1 MANREDDWN
10 GSGLIMQHAA
20 SARSGNRLA
29 LDRQPAPAPGTRS
42 RVCTSQRSRSPRIV
56 SLTVTLVVARFR
68 PPNKAEIASG
78 GETIVDFETEDTCQV
93 SAREASGAFTFDRVF
108 DTKSRQRDVFDFSIK
123 PTVDDILN
131 GYNGTV
137 FAYGQT
143 GAGKSYTMMGADI
156 DDEEQKGIIPRIVE
170 QMFESI
176 LRSPGNIEY
185 TVRVSYME
193 IYMEKIRDLLVP
205 QNDNLPVHEEK
216 SRGVYVKGLLEI
228 YVSSVQEVYEV
239 MRRGGAARATAAT
252 NMNQESS
259 RSHSIFVITITQKNV
274 ETGSAKSGQL
284 FLVDLAGSEKVGKTG
299 ASGQTLEEAKKINK
313 SLSALGMVINSLTDG
328 KSTHIPYRDSKLT
341 RILQESLG
349 GNSRTTLIINCSPS
363 SYNDAET
370 ISTLRFGVRAK
381 AIKNKAKINAELSPV
396 ELKQLLKKA
405 QSQVTTYENYVASLE
420 GEVQLWRGG
429 EAVPRE
435 RWAAPLA
442 SDTVTGTKAESRAQ
456 RPATPSRLPTDFA
469 RSETPSR
476 ADSRV
481 GDRSSTPSLVLEKD
495 EREEFLRRE
504 NDFQDQLAEKETQV
518 SAAEKALQEAK
529 EEIQM
534 LKENTT
540 RSSKDNQRLGAE
552 VNELKMQLERV
563 YFEGK
568 EASIT
573 MDSLKEANSELTAEL
588 DEVKEQLLD
597 MRISAKETNT
607 VLDEKER
614 KKAERM
620 AQMMSGFDMGGEVF
634 SESERKLQNCLD
646 QVNQMYDASAAGDAL
661 APAELEILRIQISEA
676 QGVVKQ
682 AELSLRTKGE
692 PGDDRARRRDTL
704 ENRLLQVEQQYES
717 LLERNLAE
725 ADVEE
730 IKDRLAATYAG
741 SRETQVEVVKEMRNE
756 LDLKDEENK
765 RLKAGLDGL
774 RRQSRAQTPNGT
786 PSPSPMVK
794 TVQQQI
800 ADFDVMKKSLMRD
813 LQNRCERVVELEISL
828 DETREQYNN
837 VLRSSNNRAQQKK
850 MAFLERN
857 LEQLTHVQRQLVE
870 QNGSLKKEVAIAE
883 RKLLARNERI
893 MSLEALLQ
901 DSQEKLTAANHRF
914 EAQLAQVKDR
924 LEIAKQSS
932 TRGLSSQS
940 NSGPGFSFGGAGS
953 RIAKPLRGG
962 GVFDHANGASGG
974 GPNLPFLSSLQSQEA
989 NGSPGSGKRS
999 SWFFNKHG

>member
-1 MANREDDWN
+1 MANT
-10 GSGLIMQHAA
+10 GSGNTIK
-20 SARSGNRLA
+20 
-29 LDRQPAPAPGTRS
+29 
-42 RVCTSQRSRSPRIV
+42 
-56 SLTVTLVVARFR
+56 VVARFR
-68 PPNKAEIASG
+68 PTNRAEIASG
-78 GETIVDFETEDTCQV
+78 GETIVNFETEDTCQV
-93 SAREASGAFTFDRVF
+93 NSREAAGAFTFDRVF
-108 DTKSRQRDVFDFSIK
+108 DTQSRQTDVFDFSIRS
-123 PTVDDILN
+123 TVDDILN

-156 DDEEQKGIIPRIVE
+156 DDEEQRGIIPRIVE
-170 QMFESI
+170 QMFASI

-239 MRRGGAARATAAT
+239 MRRGGLARATAAT

-313 SLSALGMVINSLTDG
+313 SLSALGM
-328 KSTHIPYRDSKLT
+328 
-341 RILQESLG
+341 ESLG

-370 ISTLRFGVRAK
+370 LSTLRFGVRAK
-381 AIKNKAKINAELSPV
+381 AIKNKAKINAELSPL
-396 ELKQLLKKA
+396 ELKNLLKKA
-405 QSQVTTYENYVASLE
+405 QSQVTTYENYVANLE

-429 EAVPRE
+429 ETVPKEKWAVPL
-435 RWAAPLA
+435 AA
-442 SDTVTGTKAESRAQ
+442 DVTTGMRSESRQQ
-456 RPATPSRLPTDFA
+456 RPPTLSRLPTDPA
-469 RSETPSR
+469 RSDTPSR
-476 ADSRV
+476 SDSRV
-481 GDRSSTPSLVLEKD
+481 GDRSSTPSIVFEKD

-504 NDFQDQLAEKETQV
+504 NELQDQLAEKETQL
-518 SAAEKALQEAK
+518 SAAEKGWQEAK
-529 EEIQM
+529 AELQM
-534 LKENTT
+534 VKESTT
-540 RSSKDNQRLGAE
+540 RSSKDNERLSSE

-568 EASIT
+568 EAAIT
-573 MDSLKEANSELTAEL
+573 MDGLKEANSELTVEL
-588 DEVKEQLLD
+588 DEVKQQLLD
-597 MRISAKETNT
+597 ARLSAKETNA
-607 VLDEKER
+607 VMDEKER

-620 AQMMSGFDMGGEVF
+620 AQMMSSFDTGTEGISANEQRLRYCLEQVDQLYNTSIAGESF
-634 SESERKLQNCLD
+634 
-646 QVNQMYDASAAGDAL
+646 
-661 APAELEILRIQISEA
+661 APEDLEDLRTRLSEA
-676 QGVVKQ
+676 Q
-682 AELSLRTKGE
+682 LSIRHIEINSRQTADSGDGRT
-692 PGDDRARRRDTL
+692 RSRDTL
-704 ENRLLQVEQQYES
+704 EDRLLQVERQYEEV
-717 LLERNLAE
+717 LERNLSE
-725 ADVEE
+725 ADIEE
-730 IKDRLAATYAG
+730 VKDRLAATYAG
-741 SRETQVEVVKEMRNE
+741 SRETQVEVVKEMRGE
-756 LDLKDEENK
+756 LVRKEEENK
-765 RLKAGLDGL
+765 RLRTGLDGL
-774 RRQSRAQTPNGT
+774 RRQSKTSNPNG
-786 PSPSPMVK
+786 PSSPQLK

-837 VLRSSNNRAQQKK
+837 VLRLSNNRAQQKK

-857 LEQLTHVQRQLVE
+857 LEQLTLVQRQLVE
-870 QNGSLKKEVAIAE
+870 QNNSLKKEVAIAE

-893 MSLEALLQ
+893 LSLEALLQ

-924 LEIAKQSS
+924 LEMAKQSS
-932 TRGLSSQS
+932 IKGASSPS
-940 NSGPGFSFGGAGS
+940 HGGSGFSFGGAGS

-962 GVFDHANGASGG
+962 GQLDHTNGGGG
-974 GPNLPFLSSLQSQEA
+974 GPNLRFISSLQSSET
-989 NGSPGSGKRS
+989 NGSPSSGKRS
-999 SWFFNKHG
+999 SWFFKNRDG

>member
-1 MANREDDWN
+1 M
-10 GSGLIMQHAA
+10 
-20 SARSGNRLA
+20 
-29 LDRQPAPAPGTRS
+29 
-42 RVCTSQRSRSPRIV
+42 
-56 SLTVTLVVARFR
+56 
-68 PPNKAEIASG
+68 
-78 GETIVDFETEDTCQV
+78 
-93 SAREASGAFTFDRVF
+93 
-108 DTKSRQRDVFDFSIK
+108 
-123 PTVDDILN
+123 DDILN

-156 DDEEQKGIIPRIVE
+156 DDEEQRGIIPRIVE
-170 QMFESI
+170 QMFASI

-193 IYMEKIRDLLVP
+193 IYMEKIRDLLAP
-205 QNDNLPVHEEK
+205 QNDNLPIHEEK

-239 MRRGGAARATAAT
+239 MRRGGSARATAAT

-363 SYNDAET
+363 SYNDQET

-381 AIKNKAKINAELSPV
+381 AIKNKAKINAELSPL

-405 QSQVTTYENYVASLE
+405 QNQVTTYEVYVSSLE
-420 GEVQLWRGG
+420 GEVQSWRSG
-429 EAVPRE
+429 EAVPKE
-435 RWAAPLA
+435 KWAPPLA
-442 SDTVTGTKAESRAQ
+442 AGGMAVSRADSRAG
-456 RPATPSRLPTDFA
+456 RPGTPSRLQEVG

-476 ADSRV
+476 SESRA
-481 GDRSSTPSLVLEKD
+481 GDRASTPSIVLEKD
-495 EREEFLRRE
+495 EREDFLRRE
-504 NDFQDQLAEKETQV
+504 NELQDQVAEKESQLST
-518 SAAEKALQEAK
+518 AEQALKEAK
-529 EEIQM
+529 EELQY
-534 LKENTT
+534 LKEN
-540 RSSKDNQRLGAE
+540 SSRAGRTNEKLGSE

-563 YFEGK
+563 AFESK
-568 EASIT
+568 EAAIT
-573 MDSLKEANSELTAEL
+573 MDGLKEANSELTTEL
-588 DEVKEQLLD
+588 DEVKQQLLD
-597 MRISAKETNT
+597 VRMSAKETNG
-607 VLDEKER
+607 VLNEKEK

-620 AQMMSGFDMGGEVF
+620 AQMMAGFEVKDD
-634 SESERKLQNCLD
+634 SSSDNESKIRRCIEQVDALQD
-646 QVNQMYDASAAGDAL
+646 VSAAGEIITSE
-661 APAELEILRIQISEA
+661 ELQELRLRLVEA
-676 QGVVKQ
+676 QGIIRQVDVSSN
-682 AELSLRTKGE
+682 ATTEL
-692 PGDDRARRRDTL
+692 GDDRDRRRDL
-704 ENRLLQVEQQYES
+704 VERLATVEQEYED
-717 LLERNLAE
+717 LMERNLSE
-725 ADVEE
+725 ADIDEV
-730 IKDRLAATYAG
+730 KSRLSELYD
-741 SRETQVEVVKEMRNE
+741 SRRETQAQVIKDIRE
-756 LDLKDEENK
+756 DLARKDEENH
-765 RLKAGLDGL
+765 RLKMSVEESQRAPRTNGASQPLAT
-774 RRQSRAQTPNGT
+774 SR
-786 PSPSPMVK
+786 

-883 RKLLARNERI
+883 RKLMARNERI

-901 DSQEKLTAANHRF
+901 DSQEKLTAANHRCVPLVKSSRNQLTHFHSRF
-914 EAQLAQVKDR
+914 EAQLTAVKER
-924 LEIAKQSS
+924 LEAAKHGS
-932 TRGLSSQS
+932 TRNMSSGS
-940 NSGPGFSFGGAGS
+940 NNPVGFNFGGAGP

-962 GVFDHANGASGG
+962 GANEQMNGA
-974 GPNLPFLSSLQSQEA
+974 GPNIPVLSGLQAQEA
-989 NGSPGSGKRS
+989 NGSPGGKRS
-999 SWFFNKHG
+999 TWFFDRR

>member
-1 MANREDDWN
+1 
-10 GSGLIMQHAA
+10 
-20 SARSGNRLA
+20 
-29 LDRQPAPAPGTRS
+29 
-42 RVCTSQRSRSPRIV
+42 
-56 SLTVTLVVARFR
+56 
-68 PPNKAEIASG
+68 
-78 GETIVDFETEDTCQV
+78 
-93 SAREASGAFTFDRVF
+93 
-108 DTKSRQRDVFDFSIK
+108 
-123 PTVDDILN
+123 
-131 GYNGTV
+131 
-137 FAYGQT
+137 
-143 GAGKSYTMMGADI
+143 MMGADI
-156 DDEEQKGIIPRIVE
+156 DDEEQRGIIPRIVE
-170 QMFESI
+170 QMFASI

-381 AIKNKAKINAELSPV
+381 AIKNKAKINAELSPL

-405 QSQVTTYENYVASLE
+405 QSQVTTYENYVGSLE
-420 GEVQLWRGG
+420 GELQQWRGG
-429 EAVPRE
+429 ETVPKE
-435 RWAAPLA
+435 KWAAPLA
-442 SDTVTGTKAESRAQ
+442 SDGVTGVRAEARAQ
-456 RPATPSRLPTDFA
+456 RPATPSRLATDLA

-476 ADSRV
+476 SDSRV
-481 GDRSSTPSLVLEKD
+481 GDRSSTPSIILEKD

-504 NDFQDQLAEKETQV
+504 NELQDQLAERETQLSV
-518 SAAEKALQEAK
+518 IEKGFQEAK
-529 EEIQM
+529 EELRH
-534 LKENTT
+534 LKEN
-540 RSSKDNQRLGAE
+540 SSRAGKENEKLGTE

-573 MDSLKEANSELTAEL
+573 MDGLKEANSELTTEL
-588 DEVKEQLLD
+588 DEVKQQLLD
-597 MRISAKETNT
+597 VRMSAKETT
-607 VLDEKER
+607 AILDEREK

-620 AQMMSGFDMGGEVF
+620 AQMMSGFDTGGEVF
-634 SESERKLQNCLD
+634 SENERKLRYCLE
-646 QVNQMYDASAAGDAL
+646 QVEDLYNASAAGEL
-661 APAELEILRIQISEA
+661 IAPGDLDDLRTRLTEA
-676 QGVVKQ
+676 QGVLQQ
-682 AELSLRTKGE
+682 AEVNLHSNAE
-692 PGDDRARRRDTL
+692 YGDHQNGRRGIL
-704 ENRLLQVEQQYES
+704 EERLFQVERQHEA
-717 LLERNLAE
+717 LLEQNLSQ

-730 IKDRLAATYAG
+730 VKDRLAATYAG
-741 SRETQVEVVKEMRNE
+741 SRETQIEVVKAMRSD
-756 LDLKDEENK
+756 LDRTEEENK
-765 RLKAGLDGL
+765 RLRANLENSQ
-774 RRQSRAQTPNGT
+774 RQPSESVGNGDNPQSAQFR
-786 PSPSPMVK
+786 

-813 LQNRCERVVELEISL
+813 VQNRCERVVELEISL

-837 VLRSSNNRAQQKK
+837 VLKSSNNRAQQKK

-857 LEQLTHVQRQLVE
+857 LEQLTQVQRQLVE

-883 RKLLARNERI
+883 RKLNARNERI
-893 MSLEALLQ
+893 MSLEGLLQ
-901 DSQEKLTAANHRF
+901 DSQEKLTAANHR
-914 EAQLAQVKDR
+914 
-924 LEIAKQSS
+924 
-932 TRGLSSQS
+932 
-940 NSGPGFSFGGAGS
+940 
-953 RIAKPLRGG
+953 
-962 GVFDHANGASGG
+962 
-974 GPNLPFLSSLQSQEA
+974 
-989 NGSPGSGKRS
+989 
-999 SWFFNKHG
+999 